1 MDITE
6 TLRPRSRKAWRKWLT
21 RNHRKKTEIW
31 VIFFNKATGKQK
43 VSIADAVEEAL
54 CFGWIDGTLK
64 KLDHERFALRFSPR
78 RKKSHWSPSNK
89 ARALKLLT
97 NRQMRKAGKDKL
109 PKDVLKKWERVRKG
123 P

>member
-1 MDITE
+1 MI
-6 TLRPRSRKAWRKWLT
+6 PRSRKAWRNWLSKYHK
-21 RNHRKKTEIW
+21 NKTEIW
-31 VIFFNKATGKQK
+31 VIFYNKGSGKQK

-54 CFGWIDGTLK
+54 CYGWIDGTLK

-78 RKKSHWSPSNK
+78 RKKSHWSRSNRT
-89 ARALKLLT
+89 RALKLLK

-109 PKDVLKKWERVRKG
+109 PKAVLKKWERVRKR